1 MNAFAWTVFF
11 EVFFGGV
18 LIGVLIGRISM
29 SWQIGRHFILTP
41 KHSFKGGS
49 WKPGH

>member
-1 MNAFAWTVFF
+1 VSFSTFATVLVL
-11 EVFFGGV
+11 VFTGGV
-18 LIGVLIGRISM
+18 VVGRITM

-49 WKPGH
+49 WKPDR